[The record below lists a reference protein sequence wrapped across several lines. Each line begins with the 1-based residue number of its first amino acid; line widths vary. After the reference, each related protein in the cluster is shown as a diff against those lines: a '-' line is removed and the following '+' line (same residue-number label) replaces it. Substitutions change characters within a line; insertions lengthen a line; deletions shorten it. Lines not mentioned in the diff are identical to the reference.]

1 MYVRRDSEEIAS
13 SPLIHIPTPLPIT
26 THESQYSYSSYH
38 QHPQRV
44 CTDMSFQDR
53 CTKIPLLLPHV
64 PSSTSLHSL
73 DLYNFVKSY
82 CFYQTINHLLRWH
95 TYCRM
100 AAMVQSFPSPTSTI
114 TMLQT
119 RPSSS
124 EAFQTG
130 SQGQQHQRNNQIPR
144 NMYNTS
150 VGGMAAGNYRGHTST
165 SPVSPYA
172 FTGTPILQNGQSQN
186 PLRQHP
192 TGPLPPR
199 LENRTNS
206 APSLPVT
213 LQASQQSM
221 PTSSRPR
228 PPVITPSSTPLN
240 ASTVYQPQLQPSKDD
255 SSISTLSSK
264 QSNTRLDLNPPT
276 LPPATYATVAKSSPD
291 RYRRNHR
298 RAETS
303 GALTSN
309 TTHVGSAMPSGSGMA
324 AVGQLYTHPNQ
335 TSSTPTL
342 TSYPSYR
349 GTQPSSPIINDY
361 SSSVQPRLSKDDI
374 NLQRERQAQADL
386 AKRYR
391 RRSISSLEAKDYAIP
406 LSEPPTLVQ
415 QPAQPKTYAAMLAGP
430 APQAQER
437 REVRTNP
444 SIERPTSSHGRNS
457 SNESSSSGPST
468 SQPVS
473 KTASVR

>member
-1 MYVRRDSEEIAS
+1 M
-13 SPLIHIPTPLPIT
+13 
-26 THESQYSYSSYH
+26 
-38 QHPQRV
+38 
-44 CTDMSFQDR
+44 
-53 CTKIPLLLPHV
+53 
-64 PSSTSLHSL
+64 
-73 DLYNFVKSY
+73 
-82 CFYQTINHLLRWH
+82 
-95 TYCRM
+95 M

-150 VGGMAAGNYRGHTST
+150 VGGMSAGNYRGHTST

-172 FTGTPILQNGQSQN
+172 FAGTPILQNGQN

-192 TGPLPPR
+192 TGSQPPR

-228 PPVITPSSTPLN
+228 PPIITPSSTPLN
-240 ASTVYQPQLQPSKDD
+240 ASTAHQPQLQPSKDD
-255 SSISTLSSK
+255 SSLSTLSSK
-264 QSNTRLDLNPPT
+264 QSSTRLDLNPPT

-309 TTHVGSAMPSGSGMA
+309 TIYVGSAMPSGSGMA

-349 GTQPSSPIINDY
+349 GTQPSSPIVNDY

-406 LSEPPTLVQ
+406 FSEPPQLVQ

-437 REVRTNP
+437 KEVRTTP
-444 SIERPTSSHGRNS
+444 SMERPTSSHGRNS
-457 SNESSSSGPST
+457 SNESSSSGHST
-468 SQPVS
+468 MQPLS
-473 KTASVR
+473 KTTSVRCCSPIQHSLDSSFANTCDFRSTHWRL

>member
-1 MYVRRDSEEIAS
+1 
-13 SPLIHIPTPLPIT
+13 
-26 THESQYSYSSYH
+26 
-38 QHPQRV
+38 
-44 CTDMSFQDR
+44 MSFQDR

-192 TGPLPPR
+192 TGPQPPR

-406 LSEPPTLVQ
+406 LSESPTLVQ

>member
-1 MYVRRDSEEIAS
+1 
-13 SPLIHIPTPLPIT
+13 
-26 THESQYSYSSYH
+26 
-38 QHPQRV
+38 
-44 CTDMSFQDR
+44 MSFQDR

-172 FTGTPILQNGQSQN
+172 FTGTPILQNGQTQN

-192 TGPLPPR
+192 TGPQPPR

>member
-38 QHPQRV
+38 QHPHRV

-192 TGPLPPR
+192 TGPQPPR

-221 PTSSRPR
+221 PASSRPR

-240 ASTVYQPQLQPSKDD
+240 ASTVHQPQLQPSKDD

-406 LSEPPTLVQ
+406 LSAPPTLVQ

-444 SIERPTSSHGRNS
+444 SMERPTSSHGRNS

>member
-1 MYVRRDSEEIAS
+1 
-13 SPLIHIPTPLPIT
+13 
-26 THESQYSYSSYH
+26 
-38 QHPQRV
+38 
-44 CTDMSFQDR
+44 MSFQDR

-73 DLYNFVKSY
+73 DLYNFVKSF

-130 SQGQQHQRNNQIPR
+130 SQSQQHQRNNQIPR

-192 TGPLPPR
+192 TGPQPPR

-240 ASTVYQPQLQPSKDD
+240 ASTVHQPQLQPSKDD

-309 TTHVGSAMPSGSGMA
+309 STHVGSAMPSGSGMA

-444 SIERPTSSHGRNS
+444 SMERPTSSHGRNS

-468 SQPVS
+468 SQPIS